1 MMDWVC
7 IRLSSLFLSVCQ
19 NTCVILCSRLH
30 QSRHALRPGGPD
42 FPRLYRSVQCCL
54 LLIQKHR
61 PVPTFNYFTAQS
73 LHSRYGSADPCPTLR
88 THVTTLFT
96 RTRYGR
102 LAIPYPTGF
111 SCCVSPAYKDC
122 SRNQWK
128 NSLRCFLS
136 SHSEKCVMCHG
147 KTVYKISETVI
158 YGYPERQLVVK
169 NVPRLECQKCGFM
182 MQAEPDQNEKTD
194 VFINYK

>member
-30 QSRHALRPGGPD
+30 QSRHTLRPGGPD

-111 SCCVSPAYKDC
+111 SCCVSPAYKDF
-122 SRNQWK
+122 S
-128 NSLRCFLS
+128 
-136 SHSEKCVMCHG
+136 G
-147 KTVYKISETVI
+147 KTACAVFSVRTLKNVLCVTVKRYTRSVKPLFTVI
-158 YGYPERQLVVK
+158 LKG
-169 NVPRLECQKCGFM
+169 NW
-182 MQAEPDQNEKTD
+182 
-194 VFINYK
+194 